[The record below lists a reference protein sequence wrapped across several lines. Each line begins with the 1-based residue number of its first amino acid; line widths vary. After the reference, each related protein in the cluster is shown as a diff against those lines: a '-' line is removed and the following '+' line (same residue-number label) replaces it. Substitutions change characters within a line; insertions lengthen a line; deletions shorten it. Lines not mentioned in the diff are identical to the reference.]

1 MVVLFYVGIAHILLF
16 IIGGILNIY
25 ALYCLLKFK
34 KTNNDLQFGNL
45 EKLLLALNASD
56 LLACLVSGPMKIIVY
71 MILIS
76 SIQQRFTFIVDFFCQ
91 FSSTSIITM
100 IAINNCIKITRFSTY
115 DSLVTDTRIN
125 NFIRATFI
133 VSALTLLVPI
143 LISPAFSLALMVLTV
158 LTSLIV
164 MVISYVTI
172 VKELK
177 RSDEKIRN
185 EATAEGKRRVKR
197 ENKVSKTIL
206 ILMTCF
212 FMCTILP
219 TIVAGISYFLFGLKV
234 FKTNM
239 PFIVIVFN
247 SNTISNPCIYVL
259 KNSKYRLKLFRKRKT
274 EDNNQETKSNPRRN
288 QDLNKKSSSIFI
300 VKAN

>member
-56 LLACLVSGPMKIIVY
+56 LLACLMSGPMKIIVY

-177 RSDEKIRN
+177 RSDERVRN
-185 EATAEGKRRVKR
+185 EVTAEGKRTVKR

-212 FMCTILP
+212 FICTILP
-219 TIVAGISYFLFGLKV
+219 TIVAGIIYILFGLEV
-234 FKTNM
+234 FEISM
-239 PFIVIVFN
+239 PIVMFVNNLN
-247 SNTISNPCIYVL
+247 SIFNPCIYVL
-259 KNSKYRLKLFRKRKT
+259 RNGKYRIQLSRRRNKNGNQNLDLK
-274 EDNNQETKSNPRRN
+274 SHPRRN
-288 QDLNKKSSSIFI
+288 NL
-300 VKAN
+300 A